1 MRHSSAALRR
11 KSLFAFMQAALASTA
26 CVAHADTVFVGNSA
40 DSGYGSLRQSIEIA
54 QDGDVVSFDYLCLL
68 GCHYNIYLFSQG
80 NNQGFPGPTA
90 LTISGKSIT
99 IEAPHLGDVTLHAQ
113 PGTTSA
119 TGLRLFYVDTGAG
132 LTLHNIVLKD
142 GMAIGG
148 NGGAAFKGPGG
159 GGAGLGGAIFTQGD
173 LVLDNVTIENN
184 GATGGSGLSS
194 GVFDKNF
201 GGGGGMGGD
210 GGGYDMGAGGG
221 TGGNAGPTPQFGD
234 CAATGGP
241 GLAGVGGGSAGC
253 FGGTPGGAGLSGGG
267 GGAGWGGSGGA
278 GSDGGGGG
286 SSGGFSKA
294 GGDGGNGGF
303 GGGGGGNYGSGHKA
317 GDGGFGGGGGATGSG
332 SPGFGGVGGGI
343 GGGYSHQGSHGGGGA
358 GFGGAVFARN
368 GGSVTIRTTGSA
380 GDIAGNTVVAGTGS
394 NSGAAAGSGLFV
406 MSGVPLTFDIGDF
419 TSYTIDDTI
428 ADDSATSLPPD
439 LGYTPGTGFRL
450 VNVYKTG
457 NGQLILNGNNTY
469 TGVTAIL
476 GGSLSGN
483 GRVASNLYLDNATLI
498 APGDPATR
506 GGVGTL
512 TTGPLNWGAGG
523 AMMFQ
528 LGNNQAG
535 SDLLVVEGALTKNGV
550 GAHTFHF
557 AMGQSP
563 PVVGR
568 TYTLIQSS
576 DASAFG
582 AGDFSYDHIGSYDSL
597 TGHFAIVG
605 NNVTFTVD
613 AVSSPLI
620 FVDGFE

>member
-1 MRHSSAALRR
+1 MLSVLVHSSLLSVVTVSPAA
-11 KSLFAFMQAALASTA
+11 AAT
-26 CVAHADTVFVGNSA
+26 VTNPADTGP
-40 DSGYGSLRQSIEIA
+40 GSLRAAINAAAS
-54 QDGDVVSFDYLCLL
+54 GDTIGFDCVALSCPATITLT
-68 GCHYNIYLFSQG
+68 SQG

-99 IEAPHLGDVTLHAQ
+99 LSAPHPGDVILHAQ

-159 GGAGLGGAIFTQGD
+159 AGAGLGGAVFTQGN
-173 LVLDNVTIENN
+173 LVVDNVTFENN

-194 GVFDKNF
+194 GVFGKNF

-221 TGGNAGPTPQFGD
+221 TGGNAGASPQFGD
-234 CAATGGP
+234 CAAVGGP
-241 GLAGVGGGSAGC
+241 GLAGAGGGSAGC
-253 FGGTPGGAGLSGGG
+253 FGGTPGGAGLNGGG
-267 GGAGWGGSGGA
+267 GGAGWGGYGGA

-286 SSGGFSKA
+286 SSGGFSRA
-294 GGDGGNGGF
+294 GGNGGNGGF

-332 SPGFGGVGGGI
+332 SPGLGGVGGGI
-343 GGGYSHQGSHGGGGA
+343 GGYYSNQGAHGGGGA

-368 GGSVTIRTTGSA
+368 GGSVTIRTSGSSVV
-380 GDIAGNTVVAGTGS
+380 IAGNTVVAGTGS

-419 TSYTIDDTI
+419 SSYTIGDTI
-428 ADDSATSLPPD
+428 ADDSATSLPPG
-439 LGYTPGTGFRL
+439 LGYTPGAGVRL
-450 VNVYKTG
+450 PAAYVVKTG
-457 NGQLILNGNNTY
+457 NGELTLNGNNTY
-469 TGVTAIL
+469 AGVTAIL
-476 GGSLSGN
+476 GGSVSGN
-483 GRVASNLYLDNATLI
+483 GRVASNVYLDNATLI
-498 APGDPATR
+498 SPGDKSIR
-506 GGVGTL
+506 GGIGKL
-512 TTGPLNWGAGG
+512 TTGALTWGAGG
-523 AMMFQ
+523 AMLFQ

-535 SDLLVVEGALTKNGV
+535 SDLLVLEGALTKYD

-557 AMGQSP
+557 GMGLSP
-563 PVVGR
+563 PVAGR

-576 DASAFG
+576 DASTLV
-582 AGDFSYDHIGSYDSL
+582 AGDFSYDHTDPYQSL
-597 TGHFAIVG
+597 TGHFGIVG

-613 AVSSPLI
+613 AVSSPVI
-620 FVDGFE
+620 FADGFE